1 MLVGERSSG
10 VELLKLFCLSLERKN
25 IDVFRLERLGL
36 SNGGERISKITGLR
50 LCLRISEVAVDTRR
64 SCVFLRCH
72 PWGRGQLSEYNEW
85 G

>member
-1 MLVGERSSG
+1 
-10 VELLKLFCLSLERKN
+10 
-25 IDVFRLERLGL
+25 
-36 SNGGERISKITGLR
+36 
-50 LCLRISEVAVDTRR
+50 LRISEVAVDTRR